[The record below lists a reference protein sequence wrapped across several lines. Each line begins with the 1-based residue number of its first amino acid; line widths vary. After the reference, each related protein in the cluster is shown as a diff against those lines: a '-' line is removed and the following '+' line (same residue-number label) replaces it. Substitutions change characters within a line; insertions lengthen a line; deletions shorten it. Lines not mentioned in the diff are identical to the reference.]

1 MITVTPDGFRT
12 TRAATLERTDLRG
25 VDLARVLSREADR
38 WFAGLATVLPDR
50 WALVATGGYAHGGLC
65 PGSDVD
71 VMLIHPKGASA
82 AQVDDVARRLWYPSW
97 DAGMKLSPAVHDIH
111 TAMDLAH
118 DDLTAA
124 TSMLQV
130 RRLAGSEAATEEM
143 QSAAR
148 SQWRRR
154 SRHWLHTLRLDIE
167 QRHAAAGEVAYLLE
181 PDIKD
186 GRGGLRDVQS
196 VHWALATEATAIH
209 DALERPVKALVPHQR
224 VLTGV
229 RAELHRATG
238 RTSNT
243 LILQDQAAVAAAAGY
258 ADSDALMSDVSAAAR
273 AIDWATDRF
282 WWRVGRVE
290 RRGWRRLVR
299 RNVTRVAQGVGL
311 ADGEV
316 VLSSDFERGDPVAVV
331 RVAAAAASA
340 SAPISREALVELARI
355 AKPIPEPWP
364 ENARRAL
371 LNLLSAGRG
380 MIGAVEELDHYDLFR
395 LLLPEW
401 EHVRARPQRNAFH
414 RYTVDRH
421 LLETVANAAV
431 LARGVSRPDLLLL
444 GALLHDIG
452 KGQPGDHTDEG
463 MVMAEVVLKRI
474 GVHPD
479 DAARVVGLIQ
489 HHLLLPETAT
499 RRDLNDPRTA
509 QTVAEAVGD
518 IEQLRLLR
526 TLTEA
531 DAKATG
537 PTAWTGWRV
546 ELIDELVERTAA
558 QLEGRRF
565 PDVTGFPAD
574 RHMGMLERT
583 RAEPNAYVEVLSTGE
598 ITTCAIAAPD
608 RPGLFAS
615 VVGALAVHGA
625 DVLSADVWTTEDG
638 TAVDEFSVVRRLGG
652 ETDWRRVEHDLRG
665 ALNGSVDLAA
675 KLASRTSTYAR
686 SRRAQAAAAPRLDV
700 TIDNNAS
707 SRFTVIEVRAPDGI
721 AVLHRL
727 AAALYDAEL
736 DLAHAKVATLG
747 HEVVDV
753 FYVRTGAGLSAGKVA
768 EADHGKLRTRLIDA
782 LTSSDAPD

>member
-1 MITVTPDGFRT
+1 MITVTPEGFRT
-12 TRAATLERTDLRG
+12 ARAATLARTDLRG
-25 VDLARVLSREADR
+25 VDLVRVLAREADR

-50 WALVATGGYAHGGLC
+50 WALVATGGYAHNGLC

-71 VMLIHPKGASA
+71 VVLLHPKGASA
-82 AQVDDVARRLWYPSW
+82 AQVDEVARQLWYPSW
-97 DAGMKLSPAVHDIH
+97 DAGMKLSPAVHDIQS
-111 TAMDLAH
+111 AMDLAH

-124 TSMLQV
+124 TSLLQI
-130 RRLAGSEAATEEM
+130 RRLAGSEAATEEL
-143 QSAAR
+143 QGAAR
-148 SQWRRR
+148 AQWRRR

-186 GRGGLRDVQS
+186 GQGGLRDVQS

-243 LILQDQAAVAAAAGY
+243 LILQDQTAVAAAAGY

-316 VLSSDFERGDPVAVV
+316 VLSADFDRADPVAVL

-340 SAPISREALVELARI
+340 NAPISREALVELARI
-355 AKPIPEPWP
+355 AQPIPEPWP

-380 MIGAVEELDHYDLFR
+380 MIGTVEELDHYDLFQ

-463 MVMAEVVLKRI
+463 MVMAEVVLRRI
-474 GVHPD
+474 GAHAD
-479 DAARVVGLIQ
+479 DTARVIGLIQ

-546 ELIDELVERTAA
+546 QLVDELVERTAA

-565 PDVTGFPAD
+565 PDVTGFPAE
-574 RHMGMLERT
+574 RHLPVLERT
-583 RAEPNAYVEVLSTGE
+583 RAAPNAYVEVLSAGE

-625 DVLSADVWTTEDG
+625 DVISADVWTTEDG

-652 ETDWRRVEHDLRG
+652 DTDWRRVEHDLRG
-665 ALNGSVDLAA
+665 ALNGTVDLPA
-675 KLASRTSTYAR
+675 KLASRTRTYAR

-700 TIDNNAS
+700 TIDNDAS
-707 SRFTVIEVRAPDGI
+707 ARYTVIEVRAPDGI

-727 AAALYDAEL
+727 AAALYEAEL

-753 FYVRTGAGLSAGKVA
+753 FYVRSGAGPAAGKVA
-768 EADHGKLRTRLIDA
+768 EAEHAKLRTRLIEA
-782 LTSSDAPD
+782 LTASDVPD

>member
-1 MITVTPDGFRT
+1 MAVIADPDAFRAA
-12 TRAATLERTDLRG
+12 RAATLARDDLHG
-25 VDLARVLSREADR
+25 VDLTRVLAREADR
-38 WFAGLATVLPDR
+38 WFAAMAKALPDR

-71 VMLIHPKGASA
+71 VMLLHPRGASE
-82 AQVDDVARRLWYPSW
+82 AQVDDVARTLWYPSW
-97 DAGMKLSPAVHDIH
+97 DAGMKLSPAVHH
-111 TAMDLAH
+111 LQSAMELAH

-130 RRLAGSEAATEEM
+130 RRLAGSESATAELEA
-143 QSAAR
+143 AAR
-148 SQWRRR
+148 AQWRRR

-181 PDIKD
+181 PDLKD
-186 GRGGLRDVQS
+186 GQGGVRDVQS

-224 VLTGV
+224 VLVGV

-238 RTSNT
+238 RTSNV
-243 LILQDQAAVAAAAGY
+243 LVLQDQATVAERAGF
-258 ADSDALMSDVSAAAR
+258 ADSDELMSAVSAAAR

-299 RNVTRVAQGVGL
+299 RNVTRIAPGVAL

-316 VLSSDFERGDPVAVV
+316 VLSPDLDRADPVALV
-331 RVAAAAASA
+331 RVAAAAAAA

-355 AKPIPEPWP
+355 ARPIPEPWP
-364 ENARRAL
+364 EHARRSL

-395 LLLPEW
+395 IVLPEW
-401 EHVRARPQRNAFH
+401 QFVRARPQRNAFH

-421 LLETVANAAV
+421 LLETVANAAS
-431 LARGVSRPDLLLL
+431 LARDVSRPDLLLL

-463 MVMAEVVLKRI
+463 MAMAAVVLDRI

-479 DAARVVGLIQ
+479 DSARVIGLIQ
-489 HHLLLPETAT
+489 HHLLLGETAT
-499 RRDLNDPRTA
+499 RRDLSDPRTA
-509 QTVAEAVGD
+509 QMVAEAVGD
-518 IEQLRLLR
+518 VEQLHLLR

-531 DAKATG
+531 DARATG
-537 PTAWTGWRV
+537 PTAWTPWRV
-546 ELIDELVERTAA
+546 ELIDELVARTAA

-565 PDVTGFPAD
+565 AGVTGFPAPRHASVID
-574 RHMGMLERT
+574 RA
-583 RAEPNAYVEVLSTGE
+583 RADGGAHVDVLSTGE
-598 ITTCAIAAPD
+598 IATCAIAAPD
-608 RPGLFAS
+608 RPGLFAN
-615 VVGALAVHGA
+615 VVGALALHGA
-625 DVLSADVWTTEDG
+625 DVISADVWTTDDG
-638 TAVDEFSVVRRLGG
+638 TAVDEFSVMRRLGG
-652 ETDWRRVEHDLRG
+652 DTDWRRVEHDLRG
-665 ALNGSVDLAA
+665 ALAGTLDLPAR
-675 KLASRTSTYAR
+675 LAGRTRTYAR
-686 SRRAQAAAAPRLDV
+686 ARRAQAAAMPRLEV
-700 TIDNNAS
+700 LVDNGAS
-707 SRFTVIEVRAPDGI
+707 AAFTVIEVRAPDGI

-727 AAALYDAEL
+727 ATALHGAGM

-753 FYVRTGAGLSAGKVA
+753 FYVRTGTPAVKVP
-768 EADHGKLRTRLIDA
+768 EADHDA
-782 LTSSDAPD
+782 LRRRLVEALTTPDP

>member
-1 MITVTPDGFRT
+1 VTATVAPEAF
-12 TRAATLERTDLRG
+12 RAARAVTLARTDLHG
-25 VDLARVLSREADR
+25 VELTRVLSREADR

-71 VMLIHPKGASA
+71 VMLLHPKTASE
-82 AQVDDVARRLWYPSW
+82 AQVDDVARLLWYPSW
-97 DAGMKLSPAVHDIH
+97 DAGMKLSPAVHH
-111 TAMDLAH
+111 LQSAMDLAH

-124 TSMLQV
+124 TSMLQI
-130 RRLAGSEAATEEM
+130 RRLAGSEAAAEEL
-143 QSAAR
+143 QAGAR
-148 SQWRRR
+148 GQWRRR

-186 GRGGLRDVQS
+186 GQGGLRDVQS

-243 LILQDQAAVAAAAGY
+243 LVLQDQAAVAEAAGY
-258 ADSDALMSDVSAAAR
+258 SDSDSLMAAVSAAAR

-299 RNVTRVAQGVGL
+299 RNVTKVAQGVGL

-316 VLSSDFERGDPVAVV
+316 VLTADFDRADPVALL

-340 SAPISREALVELARI
+340 AAPISREALTELART
-355 AKPIPEPWP
+355 ARPIPEPWP
-364 ENARRAL
+364 EHARRSL

-380 MIGAVEELDHYDLFR
+380 MIGTVEELDHYDLFQ

-414 RYTVDRH
+414 RFTVDRH

-431 LARGVSRPDLLLL
+431 LARDVSRPDLLLL

-463 MVMAEVVLKRI
+463 MVMASVILDRI
-474 GVHPD
+474 GVHAD
-479 DAARVVGLIQ
+479 DSSRVVGLIQ
-489 HHLLLPETAT
+489 YHLLLGETAT
-499 RRDLNDPRTA
+499 RRDLSDPRTA

-518 IEQLRLLR
+518 LEQLRLLR

-531 DAKATG
+531 DARATG

-546 ELIDELVERTAA
+546 DLINELVERTAA

-565 PDVTGFPAD
+565 PDVTGFPAA
-574 RHMGMLERT
+574 RHASVLQRT
-583 RAEPNAYVEVLSTGE
+583 RTEPNAYVDVLATGE

-608 RPGLFAS
+608 RPGLFAN
-615 VVGALAVHGA
+615 VVGALALHGA
-625 DVLSADVWTTEDG
+625 DVISADVWTTEDG

-665 ALNGSVDLAA
+665 ALTGTVDLPA
-675 KLASRTSTYAR
+675 KLASRTRTYAKAHK
-686 SRRAQAAAAPRLDV
+686 AQAAAEPRLEV
-700 TIDNNAS
+700 TIDNEAS
-707 SRFTVIEVRAPDGI
+707 AEFTVIEVRAPDAI

-727 AAALYDAEL
+727 ATTLYEAKL

-753 FYVRTGAGLSAGKVA
+753 FYVTTGATPAKLPERQHDKVR
-768 EADHGKLRTRLIDA
+768 KQLVDA
-782 LTSSDAPD
+782 LTAKPDPG